1 MEDKVKDFIGK
12 TINMA
17 LENSAA
23 GKGGPFAA
31 IVVKNDEIVG
41 IGINSVTTTNDPTAH
56 AEVNAIRDACKN
68 MNTFQLTDC
77 EIYCSCEPC
86 PMCLGAIF
94 WARPSRVYFAATKYD
109 ASNAGFDDS
118 FVYKQIDIPS
128 EDRTIPFIHVAHE
141 KLNLPFEN
149 WKLNKDK
156 ISY

>member
-1 MEDKVKDFIGK
+1 MDERIKNFIGI
-12 TINMA
+12 TIEMA
-17 LENSAA
+17 VKNVEE
-23 GKGGPFAA
+23 GRGGPFAA
-31 IVVKNDEIVG
+31 IVVRNNEI
-41 IGINSVTTTNDPTAH
+41 IGSGANSVTTTNDPTAH

-68 MNTFQLTDC
+68 LDTFQLDDC

-94 WARPSRVYFAATKYD
+94 WARPAKIYYAATKTE

-118 FVYKQIDIPS
+118 FIYKQIDIQPGQRS
-128 EDRTIPFIHVAHE
+128 IPFIHLPDE

-149 WKLNKDK
+149 WKQKNDK